1 MSPCPIRQ
9 EIRTRLETARSKWN
23 AAQHVTQGK
32 SDLQARYELEDA
44 ARQYREV
51 LDEFTETVLR

>member
-9 EIRTRLETARSKWN
+9 EIRTRLETARSKWT
-23 AAQHVTQGK
+23 AAQHQGT
-32 SDLQARYELEDA
+32 DLQARYELEA
-44 ARQYREV
+44 AAQQYRKV